1 MIRQQVHHFILKLYF
16 FVLDA
21 YNRNDAHGSFRQ
33 RVLEKTL
40 EGAHKAG
47 HAIGSSKHKL
57 DSVKEKVL
65 HLGERVSE
73 NAHLGHHNNTHS
85 HTHSH
90 AHSQTHSHHDEHEH
104 DHRVVEHERMIEA
117 RREEEHHAPHTLK
130 GWSEVDMFEKH
141 FIAPQQ
147 TEHTAIHEER
157 ITTGASHRGR
167 SHSRTGEREVTFRLA
182 TPHERTEH
190 TTIREEHI
198 TSGGGEH
205 EAAFRDRQ
213 ASAAAAHVHNI
224 TTTTTKEQVNPS
236 ATAAVGASALV
247 GAPPVPL
254 SKSMEKVSAWR
265 HKVAE
270 ETAAAAAA
278 VEAVN
283 KHEQQPRV
291 TTRHEVLEGAHGE
304 RIDRTITTRDMTI
317 DNRRHH
323 GHNRRIVSRD
333 PSMASGQT
341 YRSAAGNT
349 GRTSL
354 LVHPPSSVRER
365 IIGQRE
371 EWVDEVHSA
380 SGTRR
385 VIGRGDKK
393 TTWK

>member
-1 MIRQQVHHFILKLYF
+1 MIRQQVHRFVLRLYF

-21 YNRNDAHGSFRQ
+21 YNRNEYGSFRQ

-47 HAIGSSKHKL
+47 HVIGSSKHKL
-57 DSVKEKVL
+57 GSVKEKVL

-73 NAHLGHHNNTHS
+73 NAHLGHHGHTHS

-90 AHSQTHSHHDEHEH
+90 RDEHDHDHDHDH
-104 DHRVVEHERMIEA
+104 DHRVVEHERMIEV
-117 RREEEHHAPHTLK
+117 RHEEGRPPPTLK

-141 FIAPQQ
+141 FVAPQQ
-147 TEHTAIHEER
+147 TEYTTIHEER
-157 ITTGASHRGR
+157 ITTGGSHRGR
-167 SHSRTGEREVTFRLA
+167 SHSRAGEREVTFRLA
-182 TPHERTEH
+182 APQERTDH

-198 TSGGGEH
+198 TSGGSAHRGEH
-205 EAAFRDRQ
+205 EAHQ
-213 ASAAAAHVHNI
+213 ASAAAHVH
-224 TTTTTKEQVNPS
+224 TATTKEQMNPS
-236 ATAAVGASALV
+236 TTAVVGASALV

-254 SKSMEKVSAWR
+254 SKSMEKVSVWR
-265 HKVAE
+265 NTVAE

-278 VEAVN
+278 VAAVN
-283 KHEQQPRV
+283 KHEQPRV
-291 TTRHEVLEGAHGE
+291 ATRHEVLEGAHGE
-304 RIDRTITTRDMTI
+304 RIDRTITTRDLTI

-341 YRSAAGNT
+341 YRSAADT

-380 SGTRR
+380 GGTRR

-393 TTWK
+393 MTWK